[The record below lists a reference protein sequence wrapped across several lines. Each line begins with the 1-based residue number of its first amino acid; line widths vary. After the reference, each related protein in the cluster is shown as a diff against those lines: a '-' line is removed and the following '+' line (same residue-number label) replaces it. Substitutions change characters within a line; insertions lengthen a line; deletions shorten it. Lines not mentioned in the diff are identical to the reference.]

1 MGKYKKYVKT
11 EQNLEQSNKTSQNN
25 YNANNFN
32 QNNKIA
38 NKKREINNK
47 NDLYNQRNRNF
58 NKKDD
63 NSLNI
68 ILWEIFDAMKYFFI
82 MCKNFI
88 IPTGISFKIFASFL
102 ILEFLYQGIIIYMI
116 KSVLFTLNKYF
127 SIWTNLTNMYIYLIS
142 YIQMIY
148 IFICEGLLIF
158 RFIHFKIYLFKK
170 FNWLLNILTCLI
182 ILFNASEIK
191 ELNSKVYRFHTKNN
205 DAYFYDDKNIENY
218 LVDEY
223 INLYVNKNYDYDYF
237 EFCFEVKFS
246 HSIFEKIKAKI
257 SYYKWNYDSNLNLY
271 IGCRNFSFSNNP
283 TLEQRYKKNLI
294 LFNCQN
300 KLDVNTAPNFCVS
313 SRFRQKRFYSHIKIA
328 IFEMILLFLW
338 NLYNYFSIELIYHY
352 YPCLKSGNQNN
363 FSKKNNNYKYNYNC
377 YERNSQNNNNNPT
390 VTYKDINDKEIYE
403 RDYTEEEEDEYEEE
417 EEENYKKNEDYQKHN
432 YIKEIKMRRISKKKM
447 KTLKKKRKKTR
458 YKEEKLKNK
467 NKYFDDEILSKDF
480 YDNNDN
486 EEESSEQNDN
496 DDDNYFFKINKELD
510 NNSESNDMVEKDEYN
525 DDNNAEDKEEDD
537 DEDIDMHDYIAKKD
551 KIDEFKKFYLQKI
564 RDYQYFQKLIDL
576 VFGKFIRMAKDKIHQ
591 ICLEVDKNLS
601 DEEE

>member
-25 YNANNFN
+25 YNTNNFN

-38 NKKREINNK
+38 NKNREINK
-47 NDLYNQRNRNF
+47 QNDLYNQRNRNF
-58 NKKDD
+58 TKKDD
-63 NSLNI
+63 NSLNT

-88 IPTGISFKIFASFL
+88 IPTGISFKIFVSFL

-116 KSVLFTLNKYF
+116 KSVLYTLNKYF
-127 SIWTNLTNMYIYLIS
+127 SIWTNLTNMYIYVIS

-170 FNWLLNILTCLI
+170 FNWLVNILTCII
-182 ILFNASEIK
+182 ILFNTSEIK

-205 DAYFYDDKNIENY
+205 EAYFSDEKNIENY

-246 HSIFEKIKAKI
+246 HAIFEKIKKKI
-257 SYYKWNYDSNLNLY
+257 SYYKWKYDNNLNLY

-283 TLEQRYKKNLI
+283 NYEQRYKQNLI

-313 SRFRQKRFYSHIKIA
+313 NKFRQKRFYSHIKIA
-328 IFEMILLFLW
+328 IFEIIILFLW

-352 YPCLKSGNQNN
+352 YPCLKNGNQNN
-363 FSKKNNNYKYNYNC
+363 SSKKNNNYKYNYNY
-377 YERNSQNNNNNPT
+377 YERNSQNNNINPT

-417 EEENYKKNEDYQKHN
+417 EENYKKNDDYQKHN

-447 KTLKKKRKKTR
+447 KTLKKKRKKNR

-467 NKYFDDEILSKDF
+467 NKYFDDEILSKEY

-486 EEESSEQNDN
+486 DEESSEQND
-496 DDDNYFFKINKELD
+496 DEGENYYFKINKEFD
-510 NNSESNDMVEKDEYN
+510 NNSESNDMGEKEEYN
-525 DDNNAEDKEEDD
+525 DDDISEDKEEDD

-551 KIDEFKKFYLQKI
+551 RIDEFKKIYLQKI
-564 RDYQYFQKLIDL
+564 RNYQYFQKLSDF
-576 VFGKFIRMAKDKIHQ
+576 VFGKFIKIVNDKIHQ
-591 ICLEVDKNLS
+591 ICLEIDKNLS